1 MIPFLRARF
10 LTMFVVLRCLLGNN
24 LQSLGLQGITEPIS
38 GDAANDVKPSSK
50 APTSTLP
57 SPNPNEGN
65 RGVVAGASV
74 DRSLDSIQ
82 QPTFAA
88 LPVKS
93 AGLPQP
99 GNSPNKVIDGR
110 DSHRMYDKTVALID
124 EENFEETHKQKT
136 SMHNPRLFYLGTALF
151 VSGSLLTFASFGF
164 AAQSLLA
171 SLEGVQFVSNVVFAK
186 LIRKQPVTLPVLL
199 GVSMIVLGV
208 ATVVLVGDHSSE
220 VYSVRHLTR
229 LYVENHA
236 YQVFLVVAG
245 GSAVVLRYTERAYS
259 KRAAQGRP
267 WPYSSTVIP
276 VTYAAFSAIFGTQSV
291 VQAKCLMMAL
301 SLTANGDNQVRV
313 FTSERL
319 DCLGLHPWKHSTLE
333 CQLPLTPIYSLV
345 PCLGILLQKIY
356 CLLASC
362 HFLLS
367 RMPALSSSSNSV
379 QPRHRVCDAWLVGR
393 LRLCVVESHGKSTEE
408 IRPHVHHPAPSSRL
422 HPLGDCQRRHLLPR
436 I

>member
-1 MIPFLRARF
+1 
-10 LTMFVVLRCLLGNN
+10 MFVVLRCLLGNN

-313 FTSERL
+313 FTSETRL
-319 DCLGLHPWKHSTLE
+319 FRVASLE
-333 CQLPLTPIYSLV
+333 AFY
-345 PCLGILLQKIY
+345 
-356 CLLASC
+356 
-362 HFLLS
+362 S
-367 RMPALSSSSNSV
+367 RMPATIN
-379 QPRHRVCDAWLVGR
+379 PN
-393 LRLCVVESHGKSTEE
+393 
-408 IRPHVHHPAPSSRL
+408 
-422 HPLGDCQRRHLLPR
+422 LLPR
-436 I
+436 SVSRHIASKDLLLISFLPFPSISNACPLFFFEFSSTTASCMRCLVGGPSPAMCG